1 MPSLKAIKKQADGM
15 LDRYA
20 GLKEAQAEYERMSRL
35 QYTLPDPLD
44 KFDWVRPII
53 SDAPYLALKGT
64 TRTLSN
70 LQEDLHIHPITVHKV
85 TKSDD
90 ESKASRTKAN
100 QWEKNLQWQMGKTS
114 KRKASFRSSVIW
126 NAALYDEVV
135 GQLMHLPTQFKT
147 TDIGEAREAAALQ
160 YGDWAVRLLDA
171 QSVYVDYSDYM
182 PERVLVAQL
191 KTAQQIVD
199 FWGESAKEIQK
210 KIDDDEEGKYAQKLL
225 LELDFVDYEAR
236 AVWVVDKDSDIT
248 DKGITLMEPAPW
260 LTIIDENGKDTGD
273 PVPFLPFIAVA
284 GGTDTDSDPKYQR
297 KPLLFPVYMAEQWA
311 TSNIM
316 GTIEFSRVIA
326 TAAAPD
332 MVITG
337 PGAEDV
343 DVVYGEPASKIIL
356 NQFQTFELLRK
367 QGLES
372 GIIEAF
378 DRVENAIKRSTISDI
393 LVTGQPTIGAG
404 PVSFS
409 AYNLQVQVAV
419 ASIGGIKELGERWY
433 EGLYTTLLLIT
444 HYTGGEIT
452 GYGNDVEKFTIDSE
466 DIDIHSIHLSVE
478 LKTDVPVDRQQ
489 RINSAV
495 TIAQH
500 MKYPFQRIAKMIGET
515 DPEGAWRDYMREQID
530 LAVLGG
536 RLQLVEAEATG
547 ALGQMQQQLE
557 QMAQMLEQVQK
568 QIQQAPQ
575 QAPQQGSQE
584 NVQQGAASE
593 LGGLQN
599 AANFG
604 GQPPIQ
610 SDQTTTREQQTGAA
624 NDGVPLAEG
633 F

>member
-1 MPSLKAIKKQADGM
+1 MKAIKKQSKSM
-15 LDRYA
+15 MERYA

-64 TRTLSN
+64 VRTFSN
-70 LQEDLHIHPITVHKV
+70 LQEDLNIHPITVHKV
-85 TKSDD
+85 TNSDD
-90 ESKASRTKAN
+90 ESKDSRTKAN
-100 QWEKNLQWQMGKTS
+100 QWEKSLQWQMVKTAE
-114 KRKASFRSSVIW
+114 RKASFRSSVIW

-135 GQLMHLPTQFKT
+135 GQLIHLPTQFKT
-147 TDIGEAREAAALQ
+147 MDIGDERERAALQ
-160 YGDWAVRLLDA
+160 YGDWAIRLVDA

-182 PERVLVAQL
+182 PERVLLAQL
-191 KTAQQIVD
+191 KTAQEIVD
-199 FWGESAKEIQK
+199 FWGKDASEIQK
-210 KIDDDEEGKYAQKLL
+210 KIDADRKGKYAQKIL
-225 LELDFVDYEAR
+225 LELDHVDYKAR
-236 AVWVVDKDSDIT
+236 AVWVVDPDSDIT
-248 DKGITLMEPAPW
+248 DKGITLRKPKPW
-260 LTIIDENGKDTGD
+260 LTIAAGDNKGK

-284 GGTDTDSDPKYQR
+284 GGTDTDTDPQFQR

-311 TSNIM
+311 TANIM
-316 GTIEFSRVIA
+316 GTLEFSRVIA
-326 TAAAPD
+326 TSSAP
-332 MVITG
+332 IAIKKG
-337 PGAEDV
+337 PAAEDIEV
-343 DVVYGEPASKIIL
+343 DHGEPGGAVVL
-356 NQFQTFELLRK
+356 TQFQEYELLRQ
-367 QGLES
+367 QGLEPA
-372 GIIEAF
+372 IIEAF
-378 DRVENAIKRSTISDI
+378 DRVDGAMKRSTISDI

-419 ASIGGIKELGERWY
+419 ASIGAVKEVGERWY
-433 EGLYTTLLLIT
+433 EGLYRTLLMIT

-466 DIDIHSIHLSVE
+466 DIDVHSIHLTVE
-478 LKTDVPVDRQQ
+478 LKTDVPVDRQA

-500 MKYPFQRIAKMIGET
+500 MKYPFQRIAEMIGET
-515 DPEGAWRDYMREQID
+515 DPEGAWRDYMREQVQ

-557 QMAQMLEQVQK
+557 QMAQILEQQQQQMQ
-568 QIQQAPQ
+568 QIS
-575 QAPQQGSQE
+575 QQGSQE

-624 NDGVPLAEG
+624 NDGTPLAEG